1 MVLVG
6 ILVGFA
12 GAKISTDKISTDR
25 IHYEAPTPK
34 VVKVEMLKNG
44 RTNYVLNNGL
54 EALVS
59 EAEGIYQLYLPFMGD
74 HTYDYNSKEMLING
88 IGQYSE
94 NIGWFI
100 TETVNTMLEE
110 YDRDQQ

>member
-1 MVLVG
+1 MENTG
-6 ILVGFA
+6 IY
-12 GAKISTDKISTDR
+12 
-25 IHYEAPTPK
+25 YEAPAPK
-34 VVKVEMLKNG
+34 VVKVETLQNG

-88 IGQYSE
+88 IGQISE

-100 TETVNTMLEE
+100 TENVNNMLEE
-110 YDRDQQ
+110 YDRDQR